1 MTLTPEQEHKIKIIA
16 ARQQKPAEAVLNE
29 WLAGQME
36 EHPDAILQRRAIQ
49 RVKNQAAI
57 DLLDK
62 WRAEDTT
69 DDPEELERLNRE
81 YMEFKAAMNQNRADT
96 GEEPVYCD

>member
-1 MTLTPEQEHKIKIIA
+1 MILTPEQERKIKAIA
-16 ARQQKPAEAVLNE
+16 ARKQKPAEAVLDE
-29 WLAGQME
+29 WLAEQTE
-36 EHPDAILQRRAIQ
+36 EHPDSISQRRAIQ

-62 WRAEDTT
+62 WREEDTT

-81 YMEFKAAMNQNRADT
+81 YIEFKAAMNQNRTDN